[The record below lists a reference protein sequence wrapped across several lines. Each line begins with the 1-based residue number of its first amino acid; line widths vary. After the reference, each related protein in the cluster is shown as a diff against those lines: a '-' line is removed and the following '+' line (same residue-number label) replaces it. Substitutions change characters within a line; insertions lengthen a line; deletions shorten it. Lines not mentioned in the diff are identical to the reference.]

1 MILGKEIGNTPNGCK
16 YIIYQDS
23 PNTFH
28 FTVSK
33 NDIVYYDYKENPT
46 SVEDLHSCVNL
57 LAEELDMHDQKM
69 YISSESLT
77 TEETTEETKEETK
90 EETNEEAR

>member
-1 MILGKEIGNTPNGCK
+1 VILGKEIGSTPNGCK

-28 FTVSK
+28 YTVSK

-46 SVEDLHSCVNL
+46 SMEDLHASVNL
-57 LAEELDMHDQKM
+57 LAEELDMHDQKL
-69 YISSESLT
+69 YISEESIT
-77 TEETTEETKEETK
+77 TEQIKEEV
-90 EETNEEAR
+90 NEEAS